1 VAIGLRLSPRERRNL
16 LWGLFFTLPW
26 IIGLLWLLL
35 YPICSSLYYS
45 FTQYNMVRPP
55 KWVGLHNFQYM
66 FTDRHYWR
74 AVSNT
79 MWFVIVAVPINIAVS
94 FLLAELLNQKIFMRS
109 FWRTVFYLP
118 TIVPQMAAAMLWLW
132 VFNPFGPINGTLARF
147 GLSAIPFLSSP
158 AWVKPSL
165 TIVTTWICGGN
176 IVLFLAAL
184 QDVPM
189 QLREAA
195 RIDGANWWD
204 EMLHITVPCVTP
216 VILFTVINGMIW
228 AFQFFTFAYTITG
241 NGPGESSLFYAVMI
255 YDTFV
260 GTRMGLAAA
269 MAWVLFLI
277 VAVCTFVLFRTSA
290 RWVYY
295 GGD

>member
-1 VAIGLRLSPRERRNL
+1 MTISLPLSPRERRNL

-26 IIGLLWLLL
+26 IIGLVWLLI

-55 KWVGLHNFQYM
+55 KWVGLNNFQYM
-66 FTDRHYWR
+66 FSDRHYWR

-79 MWFVIVAVPINIAVS
+79 IWFVVVAVPINIVVS
-94 FLLAELLNQKIFMRS
+94 FLLAELLNQKILMRS

-132 VFNPFGPINGTLARF
+132 VFNPFGLINGTLARF
-147 GLSAIPFLSSP
+147 GVSAIPFLSSP

-184 QDVPM
+184 QDVPA

-204 EMLHITVPCVTP
+204 EMLHITVPHVTP
-216 VILFTVINGMIW
+216 VILFTTITGMIW

-241 NGPGESSLFYAVMI
+241 SGPGESSLFYAVMI
-255 YDTFV
+255 YNTF
-260 GTRMGLAAA
+260 TSSRFGLAAA
-269 MAWVLFLI
+269 MAWVLFLL
-277 VAVCTFVLFRTSA
+277 VALCTFVLFRTSG